1 MVQVLPVERLRAFIA
16 SESAGGIV
24 LIVAAAIALAIA
36 NSPLLGGYQALL
48 STPVIFSAGDLVA
61 IDKPLLLWI
70 NDGLMA
76 LFFFLI
82 GLEVKR
88 EIVTGQLQTW
98 RDASLPVYAAL
109 GGMILPALVFV
120 AINWSSPDNI
130 RGWAIPAATDIAF
143 ALGLLALLGSRVP
156 PALKALLLAIAI
168 IDDIGA
174 IAIIALY
181 GMLADRTEAIALRQQ
196 ALDDRDRAQAAS
208 RAKADFLAH
217 MSHELRTPMNGVIGF
232 TDLLLADDDLP
243 QKVREKLGLIAES
256 GRAMNQILGDILD
269 LSKIEAGELSLT
281 SETVDTRDAVAQ
293 VIRSLDVTART
304 KGFVLASHVAD
315 DVPKHIEGD
324 GLRLRQIL
332 VNLVGNA
339 IKFTPTGTVAV
350 SVRQRDNAIAFSV
363 RDTGLGIP
371 ADRLDAIFGDFTQ
384 GDESVT
390 RRFGGTGLGLAISR
404 RLARQ
409 MGGTLKV
416 RSVEG
421 RGSTFTLTLPC
432 RETTVM
438 ERPHRAAVPGHSA
451 RSYRPLV
458 LLAEDHDINRMLVEE
473 MAEALGIELVSVK
486 DGLEAGQAV
495 DDARA
500 AGRPFD
506 LVLMDLQMPRVTGI
520 EATRAIRA
528 SGLSPTD
535 LPILALTANA
545 FQDDIAAAR
554 DAGMQAHLAKPITLE
569 VLQRG
574 LNRWLPRR
582 AQDGARKR
590 KVAA

>member
-1 MVQVLPVERLRAFIA
+1 MEWVLQWDGLAL
-16 SESAGGIV
+16 G
-24 LIVAAAIALAIA
+24 ALAIVLA
-36 NSPLLGGYQALL
+36 LSCRARERETARQLNAHDREREALVTTLRKRNDLLELTESVAGIGHWRLDLADDSLFWSENIFAIYGLPAGSPP
-48 STPVIFSAGDLVA
+48 S
-61 IDKPLLLWI
+61 
-70 NDGLMA
+70 
-76 LFFFLI
+76 
-82 GLEVKR
+82 LEN
-88 EIVTGQLQTW
+88 
-98 RDASLPVYAAL
+98 A
-109 GGMILPALVFV
+109 ILPFHPEDRDKVANHVETARETAQPYVFEARLLRPNGEV
-120 AINWSSPDNI
+120 RQVEA
-130 RGWAIPAATDIAF
+130 RGHPELNGD
-143 ALGLLALLGSRVP
+143 GKV
-156 PALKALLLAIAI
+156 
-168 IDDIGA
+168 
-174 IAIIALY
+174 IALY

-281 SETVDTRDAVAQ
+281 SEAVNTRGAVDQ
-293 VIRSLDVTART
+293 VIRSLDATART
-304 KGFVLASHVAD
+304 KGLVLASHVAD

-332 VNLVGNA
+332 INLVGNA

-432 RETTVM
+432 RETTVA
-438 ERPHRAAVPGHSA
+438 ERPRRAAVPGHA
-451 RSYRPLV
+451 PRSYRPLV

-574 LNRWLPRR
+574 LNRWLPRK